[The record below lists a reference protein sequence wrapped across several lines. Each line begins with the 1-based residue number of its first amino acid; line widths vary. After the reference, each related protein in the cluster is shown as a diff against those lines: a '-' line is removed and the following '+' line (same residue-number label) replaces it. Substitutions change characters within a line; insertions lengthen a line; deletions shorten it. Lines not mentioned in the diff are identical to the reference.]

1 MGRETRKWNY
11 SASWFLVYHDK
22 TGGNSR
28 NSYLPKS
35 KYSFSLVEFVVHVEL
50 TVKTFSQT
58 MMQEEY
64 GKKTHGTTTS
74 GMFHA
79 RTRISLKGFAWFVLF
94 VYAWCKIHKLNKFS
108 GMDFHVIFCTY
119 MYCFNHIIRGW
130 WKVFLLHVYNELN
143 INAKP
148 GNYIL
153 A

>member
-58 MMQEEY
+58 MMQEKIWQEDTWNNHFRY
-64 GKKTHGTTTS
+64 VS
-74 GMFHA
+74 
-79 RTRISLKGFAWFVLF
+79 RENTRISLKGFAWFVLF

-130 WKVFLLHVYNELN
+130 WKVFLLHVYNERN

-148 GNYIL
+148 GN
-153 A
+153 